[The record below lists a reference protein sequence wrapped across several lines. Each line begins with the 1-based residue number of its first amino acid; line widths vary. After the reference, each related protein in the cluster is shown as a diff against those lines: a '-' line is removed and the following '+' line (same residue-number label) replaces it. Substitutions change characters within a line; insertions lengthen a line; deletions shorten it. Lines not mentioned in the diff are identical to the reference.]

1 MYVIIKNL
9 LPSVS
14 IDDLEEFVIP
24 AAKGRFFQRKGAIK
38 SLKIIELVCA
48 KSGVSVE
55 RHGLVIVDSDAIKKR
70 LIKSLNGQSISNV
83 KQSVGE
89 YVIRH
94 WSVDSRSSGLP
105 FKRPTLD
112 RRKSDRRRSGLNMI
126 AVSQKSYSIP
136 ASRSLPTQA
145 SKQAHRVIWG

>member
-9 LPSVS
+9 LPSIS

-24 AAKGRFFQRKGAIK
+24 AAKGRFFQKKGTIK

-48 KSGVSVE
+48 KTGVSVE
-55 RHGLVIVDSDAIKKR
+55 RHGLVIVDSDSIKKR
-70 LIKSLNGQSISNV
+70 LIKSLNGQSIGNV
-83 KQSVGE
+83 KHSVGE

-94 WSVDSRSSGLP
+94 WSIDSRSGDLP

-126 AVSQKSYSIP
+126 AVSQKSFSIQ
-136 ASRSLPTQA
+136 ASRTVPSQA
-145 SKQAHRVIWG
+145 SKPSHRVVWG